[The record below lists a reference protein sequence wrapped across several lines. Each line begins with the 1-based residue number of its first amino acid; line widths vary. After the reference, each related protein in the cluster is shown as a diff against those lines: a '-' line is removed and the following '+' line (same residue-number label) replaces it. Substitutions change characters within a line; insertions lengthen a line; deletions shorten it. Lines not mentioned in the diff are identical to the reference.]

1 MMTQPFSADL
11 IERYLRTRGRRYFR
25 GQHDGEF
32 FFVADMHLR
41 RLHVHLEIS
50 PAHQDVLT
58 IRVTPACF
66 FPAADY
72 AWLVQFAD
80 TWNEHNRD
88 ITAIVHG
95 SSDPRRIGVEAQQC
109 RWFSEGISFEDFAA
123 FVDRTIAAATE
134 LFAGLPPGPQLAL
147 ATRQLVLDAG

>member
-1 MMTQPFSADL
+1 MMTQPLSADL

-32 FFVADMHLR
+32 FYVADLNLR
-41 RLHVHLEIS
+41 RLHIHLEIS
-50 PAHQDVLT
+50 PAHQDVFT

-80 TWNEHNRD
+80 TWNKENRD

-109 RWFSEGISFEDFAA
+109 RWFTEEVSFEDFAQ
-123 FVDRTIAAATE
+123 FVDRTITAAID
-134 LFAGLPPGPQLAL
+134 LFSGLAPVPKLPSI
-147 ATRQLVLDAG
+147 TRDLVLDAG